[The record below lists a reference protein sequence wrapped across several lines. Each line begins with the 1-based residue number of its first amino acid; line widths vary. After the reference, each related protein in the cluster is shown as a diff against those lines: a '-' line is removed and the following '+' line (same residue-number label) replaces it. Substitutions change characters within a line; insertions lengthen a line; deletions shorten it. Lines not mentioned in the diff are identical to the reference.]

1 VRGEFGVRKW
11 MQTAA
16 GYNNTRPRRRV
27 LLDEL
32 ERAQAE
38 MESLIAALDSGDS
51 LVLIRHALEAR
62 RALTR
67 CNRHLLSACVRR
79 KAVDA
84 AEGNVAALD
93 ELAQLFATMP
103 RATCWRCRVAEKR
116 ESKE

>member
-1 VRGEFGVRKW
+1 VRKW

-67 CNRHLLSACVRR
+67 CNRRLLSACMRQ

-84 AEGNVAALD
+84 AEGKVAALD
-93 ELAQLFATMP
+93 ELARFFAAMP
-103 RATCWRCRVAEKR
+103 RATYWRCRVAEKR